1 MAGWCHIPWWKLI
14 DQCCPQQS
22 RCCLHERRNLAFSK
36 SQPNDE
42 GQKTGG
48 DYSNCDA
55 RHLGKPLPNQQIGFG
70 LLRRGVFPARDTSSY
85 CRFAII
91 KIVRVRWNL
100 AGPVFSGLLNQAFHP
115 ELMRI

>member
-1 MAGWCHIPWWKLI
+1 LGKISI
-14 DQCCPQQS
+14 Q
-22 RCCLHERRNLAFSK
+22 RRVPCGSVRKFTYLRISSK